1 MVVHDMRNPTSSI
14 EFGLSETLNILNG
27 HFERYK
33 SLKNAFQKYIDKDEN
48 NQNDQIEEK
57 KEPRKADNPSDHAK
71 K

>member
-48 NQNDQIEEK
+48 NKNDQIEER
-57 KEPRKADNPSDHAK
+57 KETRKAYNPSDHAK